1 MPLRLNPTFAAELQK
16 ATGASSAGTA
26 ASTSRAGTAAA
37 RTLYGGWVS
46 SGSPTMAEI
55 MAGAGLDW
63 LLIDMEH
70 TPNSLESVLHQLY
83 AVSAYPTTP
92 MVRVPVADATII
104 KQILDLGAQ
113 NILVPMV
120 STRAEAEA
128 VAAAAQYPPAG
139 VRGVGSAL
147 ARSARWNRVP
157 NYLTEA
163 AEHVSVFV
171 QIETSTGVENAAAI
185 ASTPG
190 IDGVFVG
197 PSDLAASMGLL
208 GQQTHPDVV
217 AAVRSVLDEVRAAG
231 MFAGVNAFDPDT
243 ARAYAEAGAQFILV
257 GADVA
262 IVARGA
268 EKLAADFI
276 GNAADFTGN

>member
-1 MPLRLNPTFAAELQK
+1 MPLRLNPTFAAELQQ
-16 ATGASSAGTA
+16 ATGAPG
-26 ASTSRAGTAAA
+26 AGTAAA

-83 AVSAYPTTP
+83 AVSAYPATP
-92 MVRVPVADATII
+92 VVRVPVADATII

-113 NILVPMV
+113 NLLVPMV

-171 QIETSTGVENAAAI
+171 QIETRTGVENAAAI

-217 AAVRSVLDEVRAAG
+217 AAVRSVLAEVRAAG

>member
-1 MPLRLNPTFAAELQK
+1 MPLRLNPTFAAELQQ
-16 ATGASSAGTA
+16 ATGTSGTSHA
-26 ASTSRAGTAAA
+26 QATGTSGKGTAAA
-37 RTLYGGWVS
+37 RVLYGGWVS

-70 TPNSLESVLHQLY
+70 TPNSLEAVLHQLY

-92 MVRVPVADATII
+92 VVRVPVADATII
-104 KQILDLGAQ
+104 KQVLDLGAQ

-139 VRGVGSAL
+139 IRGVGSAL

-157 NYLTEA
+157 DYLTEA
-163 AEHVSVFV
+163 VAHVSVFV
-171 QIETSTGVENAAAI
+171 QIETRTGVENAAAI

-197 PSDLAASMGLL
+197 PSDLAASMGHL
-208 GQQTHPDVV
+208 GQQTHPEVI
-217 AAVRSVLDEVRAAG
+217 AAVRSVLAEVRAVG
-231 MFAGVNAFDPDT
+231 TFAGVNAFDPNT

-276 GNAADFTGN
+276 GN